1 MIDLNFKEKTVGF
14 YLALSAAV
22 LSIIAGIVYL
32 VAYSGSV
39 YLNVAG
45 ATLAIVAGIL
55 FMVMSLFKPTQPFAA
70 LVEFVLIFIGFVV
83 FINSSY
89 LYFSEILFGKSNLAE
104 IFEGLGTM
112 NPNYAVCLLFFL
124 IATVL
129 SNIGIYMKPVKGFNN
144 YTQETVKEG
153 NN

>member
-1 MIDLNFKEKTVGF
+1 MIDFNLKEKTVGF

-32 VAYSGSV
+32 AAYSGSV
-39 YLNVAG
+39 YLNTAG
-45 ATLAIVAGIL
+45 ATLAIIAGIL
-55 FMVMSLFKPTQPFAA
+55 FMVLSIFKPTQPFAA
-70 LVEFVLIFIGFVV
+70 LVECVLIFISFVM

-89 LYFSEILFGKSNLAE
+89 LYFSEILFGANNIAK
-104 IFEGLGTM
+104 IFAGLGAM

-129 SNIGIYMKPVKGFNN
+129 SNIGIYMKPVKSVKDDIR
-144 YTQETVKEG
+144 ETVKEG